1 MHPDA
6 IYRLYV
12 ETENVE
18 KTYYPKAEDIEQ
30 EWALV
35 DANNQNLGRLATKI
49 ASILLGKNRPEFT
62 PGVDVG
68 AHVVVIN
75 ASQIRVT
82 GKKLDEKIYYHH
94 SNYPSGLK
102 SISLRQQL
110 ERHPD
115 RVITAAVWGM
125 LPHNKLGRQLIKK
138 LKVYPGMEH
147 PHAAQSPKPL
157 E

>member
-1 MHPDA
+1 
-6 IYRLYV
+6 V
-12 ETENVE
+12 ETENVK